1 MTMDAVLVTIVAGGQ
16 ALIQLNIEVDKYKL
30 ISTLIY

>member
-1 MTMDAVLVTIVAGGQ
+1 MDAVLVTIVTGGQ
-16 ALIQLNIEVDKYKL
+16 ALNQLNIEVDKHEL